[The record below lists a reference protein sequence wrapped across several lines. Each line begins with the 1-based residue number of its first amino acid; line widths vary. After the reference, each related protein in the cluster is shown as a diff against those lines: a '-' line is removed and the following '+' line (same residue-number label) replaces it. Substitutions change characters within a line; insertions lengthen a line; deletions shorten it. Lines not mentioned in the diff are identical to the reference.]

1 MAKTPKREVKS
12 LRTYLILSFVA
23 AAFTAILVYGGVK
36 DVERALIWAGITF
49 IVSLVTIS
57 TLALMVKDDDNDP
70 DKPKLS

>member
-1 MAKTPKREVKS
+1 MAKTPKREAKS

-23 AAFTAILVYGGVK
+23 AAFTAVLVYGGVK
-36 DVERALIWAGITF
+36 DIERALIWAAITF
-49 IVSLVTIS
+49 IISLVTIS